1 MAVLRNY
8 MANLWSTFST
18 PWLTVEEQAR
28 VFVTP
33 IRDKK
38 HAQEFL
44 STALEDVQTRDR
56 RLTDKRMLQ
65 IWTCTAVMLVKKE
78 IQTAKILQDAE
89 KVRKLLASRTKLY
102 RMQQAVIFFMLLFII
117 GLFCY
122 QVVQVAMNGGNRL
135 DHRIEPLPRIDFRN
149 MLKKKEEQQ

>member
-1 MAVLRNY
+1 M
-8 MANLWSTFST
+8 ST
-18 PWLTVEEQAR
+18 PSSPVMA
-28 VFVTP
+28 
-33 IRDKK
+33 
-38 HAQEFL
+38 
-44 STALEDVQTRDR
+44 STGSQTRMVLPRPSPVRATFRKESWGD
-56 RLTDKRMLQ
+56 
-65 IWTCTAVMLVKKE
+65 AVVKIFKKE